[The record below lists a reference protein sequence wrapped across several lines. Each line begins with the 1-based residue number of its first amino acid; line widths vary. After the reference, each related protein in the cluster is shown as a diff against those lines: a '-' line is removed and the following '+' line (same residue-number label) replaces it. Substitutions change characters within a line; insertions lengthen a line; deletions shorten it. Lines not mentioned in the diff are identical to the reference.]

1 MSVSPSGWACPH
13 LSGEQ
18 PGLTKTLCP
27 CRRQDGRVHVG
38 APRAEAADGPR
49 ERSRRQ
55 QLRGDLLEDDVQ
67 LLSHGEARV

>member
-1 MSVSPSGWACPH
+1 MSVSPSGWVCPH
-13 LSGEQ
+13 LSGER
-18 PGLTKTLCP
+18 PVLTKLRP
-27 CRRQDGRVHVG
+27 CCRQDGRVHVG
-38 APRAEAADGPR
+38 APGAEAADGPR